1 METEFKLDG
10 NVYSRGEVAATYK
23 AGDRVKIREVLT
35 NGSFHIIVLTGEAKG
50 FSMYVEKDLLVRV
63 PAPKPEHFT
72 KPEII
77 EVYIDYRQH
86 LTEPAMV
93 QQFINALTGD
103 VVQPSKLDRHT
114 LESVHTDSCGRK
126 VLVFKKC

>member
-10 NVYSRGEVAATYK
+10 NVYSRGEVAAIYK
-23 AGDRVKIREVLT
+23 AGDKVKIREVLT
-35 NGSFHIIVLTGEAKG
+35 NGSFHITVLTGNAKG
-50 FSMYVEKDLLVRV
+50 FSMYVEKDLLLRV
-63 PAPKPEHFT
+63 PSPKPEYFT
-72 KPEII
+72 KPDII

-86 LTEPAMV
+86 PTTPSMV

-103 VVQPSKLDRHT
+103 VVHPSKLGDHT

-126 VLVFKKC
+126 VLVFKK